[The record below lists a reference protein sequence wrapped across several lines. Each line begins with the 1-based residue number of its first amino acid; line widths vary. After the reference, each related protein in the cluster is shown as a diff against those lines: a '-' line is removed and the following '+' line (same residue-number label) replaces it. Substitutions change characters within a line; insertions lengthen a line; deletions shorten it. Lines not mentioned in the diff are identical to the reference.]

1 MKLTRR
7 KTSLSGVLCMVLIA
21 AMALT
26 ATGCST
32 TKSES
37 PSVQSET
44 SNVFYQETGTI
55 HQLGEGQTT
64 FPFTVVDLEGG
75 EVAFEISTDA
85 ETVGDALQ
93 EVSLIAGEEGPFG
106 LMVAEVNGQRH
117 VYEEGSY
124 WAFYVDGAY
133 AMTGV
138 DETPIE
144 AGKDYSF
151 QATKA

>member
-7 KTSLSGVLCMVLIA
+7 NTSLSGILCIVLIA

-32 TKSES
+32 TKPEA
-37 PSVQSET
+37 PSGQADSST
-44 SNVFYQETGTI
+44 VFYQETDTI
-55 HQLGEGQTT
+55 HQLGDGQTS
-64 FPFTVVDLEGG
+64 FPFTVVDLEGI

-117 VYEEGSY
+117 IYEEGSY
-124 WAFYVDGAY
+124 WAFYVDGEY

-151 QATKA
+151 RATKA

>member
-37 PSVQSET
+37 PSNQTESSTILRHERD
-44 SNVFYQETGTI
+44 TI

-64 FPFTVVDLEGG
+64 FSLTVVDLAG
-75 EVAFEISTDA
+75 EEFAFEISTDA
-85 ETVGDALQ
+85 ETVGKALA
-93 EVSLIAGEEGPFG
+93 EVDLISGEDGPFG
-106 LMVAEVNGQRH
+106 VMVTTVNGIRL
-117 VYEEGSY
+117 VYEEGAY
-124 WAFYVDGAY
+124 WAFYVDGEY

-151 QATKA
+151 RATKA